1 MYFQNFMEYAYVRWK
16 NSAGEFCNFD
26 NFAFLGNDV
35 LFALLNVLQLI
46 MQKIIYLMESIF
58 SLL

>member
-1 MYFQNFMEYAYVRWK
+1 MEYAYVRWK
-16 NSAGEFCNFD
+16 KGSDKFCNFD

-35 LFALLNVLQLI
+35 LFVLLNVLQLV
-46 MQKIIYLMESIF
+46 MQKIFYLMESIF

>member
-1 MYFQNFMEYAYVRWK
+1 MEYAYVRWK
-16 NSAGEFCNFD
+16 NGSDKFCNFD

-35 LFALLNVLQLI
+35 RFVLLNVLQLV
-46 MQKIIYLMESIF
+46 MQKIFYLMESIF